1 MIGVDNNNP
10 TAAMDRKTM
19 VIGAANNNLIVGMG
33 RITVMIGTKAARADP
48 NLIVVVATTGMTT
61 NMGIIQ
67 A

>member
-1 MIGVDNNNP
+1 
-10 TAAMDRKTM
+10 MDRKTM